1 MLAGYLCEEQL
12 KQTLKKMKY
21 FFVNSQLSL
30 EAGRH
35 KERRAKAG
43 IRANALA
50 AAGFTVTTEEEID
63 HYSSFFG

>member
-1 MLAGYLCEEQL
+1 
-12 KQTLKKMKY
+12 MKY